1 MSSPCCWLM
10 AGMVLHLVADLGAK
24 FQRLGIPHQADA
36 APIGG
41 RFQCPAVNSA
51 TTHRLEMCRFDVCDP
66 WSVTRVLQDAQGP
79 SIKFMHHSSLNLGF
93 FRLYRTAP
101 CNVTLLLCYAVRL
114 APATPTRSL

>member
-24 FQRLGIPHQADA
+24 FRRLGIPHQADA

-41 RFQCPAVNSA
+41 RFPCPAVNSA

-66 WSVTRVLQDAQGP
+66 WSAGRPRAIHQIHASFITK
-79 SIKFMHHSSLNLGF
+79 SGF
-93 FRLYRTAP
+93 FLGYTARP
-101 CNVTLLLCYAVRL
+101 HVM
-114 APATPTRSL
+114 